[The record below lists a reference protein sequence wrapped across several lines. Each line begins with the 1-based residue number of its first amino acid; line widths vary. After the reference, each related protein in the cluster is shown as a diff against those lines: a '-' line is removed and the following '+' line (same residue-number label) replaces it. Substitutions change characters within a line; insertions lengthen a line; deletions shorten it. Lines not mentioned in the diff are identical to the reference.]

1 MRKPSK
7 IDSGYV
13 STSSPE
19 GEISLPKQPDPK
31 KVAVTSNK
39 QTERSAQSD
48 KRMFEAAI
56 TLINERGTAKTTLKD
71 IGEFAG
77 YSRGLASYRFGSKDG
92 LWMELFVKFDEL
104 WKAHISDY
112 VEGKTG
118 LDALQMAIRAQRD
131 IFKRESNYLR
141 AMYILWY
148 ESLGEESGIRATL
161 ARHHQIY
168 RRDVKRWL
176 KQAIENGEISKNI
189 DIDNFAVTYCA
200 TMFGTIY
207 QWVIASESLE
217 IDPFFSYLEEMQLSY
232 LKHVRD

>member
-1 MRKPSK
+1 MP
-7 IDSGYV
+7 IQDD
-13 STSSPE
+13 T
-19 GEISLPKQPDPK
+19 K
-31 KVAVTSNK
+31 KVNATSNK
-39 QTERSAQSD
+39 QAERSAQSD

-92 LWMELFVKFDEL
+92 LWMELFVKFDER
-104 WKAHISDY
+104 WKTHIGGY

-131 IFKRESNYLR
+131 FFKRESGYLR

-168 RRDVKRWL
+168 RRDVRRWL
-176 KQAIENGEISKNI
+176 KQAVEQGEVSKDI
-189 DIDNFAVTYCA
+189 DIDNFAITYCA

-207 QWVIASESLE
+207 QWVIASESLD
-217 IDPFFSYLEEMQLSY
+217 IDPFFNYLEEMQLFY
-232 LKHVRD
+232 LKHAGH